1 MPLHAQ
7 VAAALGWT
15 QLQDRGDGL
24 WIGVQPETGLT
35 VEVPPY
41 GRSWCSTGPL
51 CERFEVNVTATPNE
65 PVAWYA
71 HSYQKDG
78 AQEWAS
84 TPCEAIARVVVE
96 IHRKKDK

>member
-1 MPLHAQ
+1 MLLHAE

-15 QLQDRGDGL
+15 ALQDRGDGL

-51 CERFEVNVTATPNE
+51 CEKGEISLMRNDGQWCASAPYNGTPSRFYIEAD
-65 PVAWYA
+65 
-71 HSYQKDG
+71 S
-78 AQEWAS
+78 
-84 TPCEAIARVVVE
+84 PCEAIAKAFVGAS
-96 IHRKKDK
+96 RKKDK